1 MSQKK
6 FLTAEWR
13 KLIMANYEID
23 HAILKKYL
31 PAKTELDVWDNKYY
45 ISLVGFMFLNTRLRG
60 LQIPFHSNFPEVN
73 LRFYVRYRSGDEW
86 KRGVVFINE
95 FVPRSAITFV
105 ANNLYKERYVTYPMK
120 HKWDIGDKL
129 MIGYY
134 WKKNNKWSKI
144 EATAAINSCE
154 LEKGSKEEFI
164 TEHYWGY
171 SSINK
176 NKTGEYQVE
185 HPRWCIYPVEQY
197 SIDCNFET
205 LYGKDFGLLDHSE
218 PASIFLAEGS
228 PVTIYSKKVL

>member
-1 MSQKK
+1 MSRNK
-6 FLTAEWR
+6 FLSAEWR

-23 HAILKKYL
+23 PGFLKKYI

-45 ISLVGFMFLNTRLRG
+45 ISLVGFMFLNTRVRG
-60 LQIPFHSNFPEVN
+60 LKIPFHSDFPEVN
-73 LRFYVRYRSGDEW
+73 LRFYVRYRAGNEW

-95 FVPRSAITFV
+95 FVPRAAITFV

-120 HKWDIGDKL
+120 HKWEMGDKL

-134 WKKNNKWSKI
+134 WKKNNNWNKL
-144 EATAAINSCE
+144 EATAATGSCE
-154 LEKGSKEEFI
+154 LEQGSKEEFI

-176 NKTGEYQVE
+176 DTTGEYQVE
-185 HPRWCIYPVEQY
+185 HPRWRMYPVEQY

-205 LYGKDFGLLDHSE
+205 LYGKDFGCLNQVD

-228 PVTIYSKKVL
+228 PVTIYAKKVL